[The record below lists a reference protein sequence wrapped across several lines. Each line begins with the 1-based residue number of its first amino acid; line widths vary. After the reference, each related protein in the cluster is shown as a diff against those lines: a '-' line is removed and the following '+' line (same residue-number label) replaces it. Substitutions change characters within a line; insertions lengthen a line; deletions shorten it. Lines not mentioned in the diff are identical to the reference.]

1 MSHCNLVTV
10 KKEDQKRLRRCT
22 DVMLLDRRL
31 PTDRMQFRNL
41 ECPSDESAISA
52 SSASHVAVTR
62 LSPLW
67 LYTTRTSFQAGHY
80 TSNDVISLTR
90 LRFMLRGNLAK
101 QSRLLT
107 MRLLLWV
114 ANQTLMPITLPW
126 ALFVKARHSQL
137 TWPRQSVSRTY
148 N

>member
-22 DVMLLDRRL
+22 DVMLLDRRCRL
-31 PTDRMQFRNL
+31 I
-41 ECPSDESAISA
+41 ECNFGIWNVLVDESAISA
-52 SSASHVAVTR
+52 SSASHVAVTG

-114 ANQTLMPITLPW
+114 ANQTLMPVTLPW